1 MNIVQKQFVSVF
13 TKEPNAERILEV
25 MESFIKDL
33 IMTYMGAKNLL
44 LLKQS
49 GFINSRSTMTQLLS
63 YLDKST
69 ETIASGGLVDTIHL
83 ESIIWMLGTVRISGW
98 VRAHVT
104 YYAFFS
110 LGVTILFLLGRK
122 N

>member
-13 TKEPNAERILEV
+13 RKEPNAERILEV

-69 ETIASGGLVDTIHL
+69 ETITSGGLADTIHL

>member
-13 TKEPNAERILEV
+13 TKEPYAERILEV

-33 IMTYMGAKNLL
+33 IMTYMGAKNIL

-83 ESIIWMLGTVRISGW
+83 ESIIWM
-98 VRAHVT
+98 RAHVT
-104 YYAFFS
+104 YFAFFFTWRNYFIS
-110 LGVTILFLLGRK
+110 SR
-122 N
+122 

>member
-13 TKEPNAERILEV
+13 TKEPYAERILEV

-104 YYAFFS
+104 YFAFFFTWRNYFIS
-110 LGVTILFLLGRK
+110 SR
-122 N
+122 